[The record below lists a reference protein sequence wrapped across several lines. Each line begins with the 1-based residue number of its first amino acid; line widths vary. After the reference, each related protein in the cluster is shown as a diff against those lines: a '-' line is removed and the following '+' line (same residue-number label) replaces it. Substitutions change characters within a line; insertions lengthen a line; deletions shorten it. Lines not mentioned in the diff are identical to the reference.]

1 MSSVITARKRMTFAL
16 LAIIGAGLPLA
27 GQTTKALA
35 KDIIVPVDEAI
46 LVRLDKQASDVIIG
60 NPSIADVSV
69 QNGRLLV
76 VTGKTF
82 GITNIIILDSQ
93 GQEILSEKV
102 HVQTDQKRLVRV
114 FKGKSRASYDC
125 APRCE
130 TALMPGDADGH
141 FEALQKEITGK
152 MGIAQ
157 TAVDGGQ
164 SAQ

>member
-1 MSSVITARKRMTFAL
+1 MRSVIKARKRLT
-16 LAIIGAGLPLA
+16 LAFLACIGAGLPLA
-27 GQTTKALA
+27 GLSTNALA

-46 LVRLDKQASDVIIG
+46 LIRLEKPASGVIIG
-60 NPSIADVSV
+60 NPSIADISV

-82 GITNIIILDSQ
+82 GITNIIILDAQ
-93 GQEILSEKV
+93 GREILSEKV

-114 FKGKSRASYDC
+114 YKGKDRLSYDC

-130 TALMPGDADGH
+130 TALMPGDDGGH
-141 FEALQKEITGK
+141 FDALQKEISSK

-157 TAVDGGQ
+157 NAVDGGQ